1 MDGRGRCALAQ
12 VPVPL
17 PGRPWAGG
25 IAPASRSHVAF
36 LRAEAQGPFHTVK
49 DVLLSVNGGKT
60 EHLTGQAPIGGGV
73 SLGSLSYLSR
83 TVGWVVVGE
92 PSFAGFD
99 QLLRKSDAGRT
110 WHPVR
115 S

>member
-1 MDGRGRCALAQ
+1 
-12 VPVPL
+12 
-17 PGRPWAGG
+17 
-25 IAPASRSHVAF
+25 VAF
-36 LRAEAQGPFHTVK
+36 LCAEAQGTFHTVK

-92 PSFAGFD
+92 PSFAGLH